1 MVDLC
6 LRQILMDRLTLRAYA
21 TGDTVSWTDI
31 RRRLMLNEREV
42 DPTIPDHLYRAALE
56 AQVDEQ
62 GIDSLSQLLTQGLGN
77 LASLY
82 IQEENSIMH
91 IKSERFEQW
100 QELLTFCPPLPLIAA
115 FLWKKYKGIT
125 IIPPSCFQNIKHTAL
140 LSPDISELN
149 EQKKYSKGFND
160 LHIHLNGSTET
171 DIVWQDALNN
181 PYDFR
186 KYYKQSLKN
195 QRVKEQNEQES
206 VFKDANELSKLLQH
220 ARALRYYFTL
230 TIANNDHAP
239 LIEPVPMFPDSD
251 IRIEQYESN
260 LIRGQHPLAPCK
272 DTQHT
277 DTDTDTDTNM
287 IYECKL
293 YIQILNLLADKQT
306 EQRYPELAQG
316 FHHYLLI
323 LGTMNRFLVQQI
335 RQNGFQ
341 QFQKIADNDLRK
353 CSESDYHQRFFQ
365 LCGNC
370 LDNSHFNILEGRFA
384 PKKTPKE
391 IASLINRIRTG
402 WQQFVQ
408 DEKINKNYKPELCL
422 VAHFIKKPAKK
433 QDDSFYHESLRN
445 QLWRQ
450 TQAILSLWTDPIWQQ
465 CPINEPSEKSVDQ
478 LLNLQ
483 KIVGI
488 DAAASEFDAPPEIFA
503 SAYGKIRRTL
513 SNACHFTFHAGE
525 DFSHIISG
533 LRAIYEAI
541 QFLPLNNADRIG
553 HAVALGLDYA
563 LWKERIGDHI
573 WMKQGEWLDN
583 LLFIYHLYQE
593 DHRTIPPNIIT
604 DIKKHYVD
612 IYDKNINDIDDAV
625 VAWLNRK
632 WNPIFIQS
640 SSWRDLSSKETFDS
654 AEWDAFQEAN
664 LTPRIK
670 AIMED
675 YWIHRENRTGNN
687 SYDKHIL
694 VDLNNSFLEIVDF
707 AQNSLKQIVRERNIA
722 LEALLTSNVR
732 IGIYKNYTEHHLKK
746 WLDQGLNVVLGS
758 DDAGIFAT
766 NIYNEYAHAWLGQSI
781 RRNHIKRL
789 IANSETYVFNNKN
802 SK

>member
-6 LRQILMDRLTLRAYA
+6 LRQILMDRLTLRDYA
-21 TGDTVSWTDI
+21 AGDSVSWMDI

-42 DPTIPDHLYRAALE
+42 DPTIPDHLYRSALV

-62 GIDSLSQLLTQGLGN
+62 GIDSLSKLLTQGLGN

-82 IQEENSIMH
+82 IQEKNSIMH

-115 FLWKKYKGIT
+115 FFWGKYKETT
-125 IIPPSCFQNIKHTAL
+125 IIPPSCFQNIKYTAL

-181 PYDFR
+181 PHDFR

-195 QRVKEQNEQES
+195 QRVREQNEQGY
-206 VFKDANELSKLLQH
+206 VFKDADELSKLLQY

-230 TIANNDHAP
+230 IIAHNDHAHSQ
-239 LIEPVPMFPDSD
+239 EPTPMFPDSD
-251 IRIEQYESN
+251 ILIEQYGAN
-260 LIRGQHPLAPCK
+260 LIRGQHPLASCK
-272 DTQHT
+272 DTQPT
-277 DTDTDTDTNM
+277 DTDI

-293 YIQILNLLADKQT
+293 YIQILNLLADKQA
-306 EQRYPELAQG
+306 EQRYPKLAQG

-353 CSESDYHQRFFQ
+353 YSESDYHQRFFQ

-370 LDNSHFNILEGRFA
+370 LDSPHFNILEGRFA
-384 PKKTPKE
+384 PKKTPKD

-408 DEKINKNYKPELCL
+408 DEKLKENYKPELCL

-433 QDDSFYHESLRN
+433 QGDSFYHESLRS
-445 QLWRQ
+445 QLWIQ

-465 CPINEPSEKSVDQ
+465 CPIDEHSGESVDQ

-483 KIVGI
+483 KFVGI

-525 DFSHIISG
+525 DFSHIVSG

-593 DHRTIPPNIIT
+593 DHRTIPLNIT
-604 DIKKHYVD
+604 ESIKKHYAD
-612 IYDKNINDIDDAV
+612 IYNKSINDIDDAI

-632 WNPIFIQS
+632 WNPIFIQES
-640 SSWRDLSSKETFDS
+640 VK
-654 AEWDAFQEAN
+654 
-664 LTPRIK
+664 
-670 AIMED
+670 
-675 YWIHRENRTGNN
+675 
-687 SYDKHIL
+687 
-694 VDLNNSFLEIVDF
+694 
-707 AQNSLKQIVRERNIA
+707 
-722 LEALLTSNVR
+722 
-732 IGIYKNYTEHHLKK
+732 
-746 WLDQGLNVVLGS
+746 
-758 DDAGIFAT
+758 
-766 NIYNEYAHAWLGQSI
+766 
-781 RRNHIKRL
+781 
-789 IANSETYVFNNKN
+789 
-802 SK
+802 

>member
-6 LRQILMDRLTLRAYA
+6 LRQILMDRLTLRDYA
-21 TGDTVSWTDI
+21 AGESVPWMDI

-42 DPTIPDHLYRAALE
+42 DPTIPDHLYRSALV

-62 GIDSLSQLLTQGLGN
+62 GIDSLSKLLTQGLGN

-82 IQEENSIMH
+82 IQEKNSIMH

-115 FLWKKYKGIT
+115 FFWEKYKETTIT
-125 IIPPSCFQNIKHTAL
+125 PPSCCQNIKYTAL

-181 PYDFR
+181 PHDFR

-195 QRVKEQNEQES
+195 QCVREQNEQEY
-206 VFKDANELSKLLQH
+206 VFKDADELSKLLQY

-230 TIANNDHAP
+230 AIAHNDHAHSQ
-239 LIEPVPMFPDSD
+239 EPTPVFPNSD
-251 IRIEQYESN
+251 ILIEQYGSN
-260 LIRGQHPLAPCK
+260 LIRGQHPLASCK
-272 DTQHT
+272 DTQPT
-277 DTDTDTDTNM
+277 DTDI

-306 EQRYPELAQG
+306 EQRYPKLAQG

-353 CSESDYHQRFFQ
+353 YSELDYHQRFFQ

-370 LDNSHFNILEGRFA
+370 LDSPHFNILEGRFA
-384 PKKTPKE
+384 PKKTPDE
-391 IASLINRIRTG
+391 IASLINKIRTG
-402 WQQFVQ
+402 WQQFIQ
-408 DEKINKNYKPELCL
+408 NENIEKDCKPKLCL

-433 QDDSFYHESLRN
+433 QDDSFYHESLRS

-465 CPINEPSEKSVDQ
+465 CPIDEHSGKSVDQ
-478 LLNLQ
+478 FLNFQ

-488 DAAASEFDAPPEIFA
+488 DAAASEFDAPPEVFA

-513 SNACHFTFHAGE
+513 SGACHFTFHAGE

-541 QFLPLNNADRIG
+541 QFLPLNDSDRIG

-573 WMKQGEWLDN
+573 WIKQGEWLDN
-583 LLFIYHLYQE
+583 LIFIYHLYQE
-593 DHRTIPPNIIT
+593 DHRAIPTDIIS
-604 DIKKHYVD
+604 DIKKYYMGV
-612 IYDKNINDIDDAV
+612 YNQEINNIDDAV
-625 VAWLNRK
+625 TAWLNRK

-640 SSWRDLSSKETFDS
+640 SSWIDLISKETFDS
-654 AEWDAFQEAN
+654 TEWDAFQEAN
-664 LTPRIK
+664 LTPAVK
-670 AIMED
+670 TIMED
-675 YWIHRENRTGNN
+675 YWLHRENRSGNN

-694 VDLNNSFLEIVDF
+694 VDLDNNFLEIVDF
-707 AQNSLKQIVRERNIA
+707 VQNSLKQIVRERNIA

-732 IGIYKNYTEHHLKK
+732 IGIYKNYAEHHLKK

-766 NIYNEYAHAWLGQSI
+766 NIYNEYAHAWLEQSI
-781 RRNHIKRL
+781 RRNQIKRL
-789 IANSETYVFNNKN
+789 IANSETYVFNNKV